1 MQNSAASA
9 VNAGAV
15 SSDQAVPTFFE
26 RHKKWLIASILFGMY
41 VSFGMSWMG
50 VVPILQELQTA
61 FQFDKASGSWL
72 VSIVSMAKSIFPIL
86 AGILASR
93 WGLTR
98 SMRLGAILIVLG
110 VIIPFL
116 PSFTAWIVMRFLFGV
131 GGAIWVTLMGA
142 VTLQVFEPQ
151 QRPMINALNGVAVT
165 VGVVAALQLTLPLT
179 AFMGWKLTLAAYS
192 GLSAVFM
199 VLLFALG
206 QLPGQQ
212 PAKDGPSLWQTL
224 KAYGG
229 TMTLPVTWIISLSF
243 TGPLALY
250 LVMNYWLPVYY
261 QDVMGLA
268 KPQTMQ
274 LMTWMNMGGIVGS
287 VATGYLLQKL
297 NKTKVFIASAAVVLP
312 VSAGVAMLI
321 TNPAILPFILF
332 VAGVGM
338 FLSVSPLITLLQA
351 QPDMNPGKVGMILG
365 TMFSV
370 TYIVSS
376 LAPDIVGRAYQA
388 QWSLQMVL
396 LSFCITTISPAL
408 ALLLPEKEA

>member
-1 MQNSAASA
+1 MQNSA
-9 VNAGAV
+9 
-15 SSDQAVPTFFE
+15 DLAVPTFFE
-26 RHKKWLIASILFGMY
+26 RHKKWMIASILFGMY

-50 VVPILQELQTA
+50 VVPILQELQVA

-110 VIIPFL
+110 VIVPFL

-179 AFMGWKLTLAAYS
+179 ALMGWQLTLAAYS

-206 QLPGQQ
+206 PLPGQQ

-229 TMTLPVTWIISLSF
+229 TMKLPVTWIISLSF

-261 QDVMGLA
+261 QDVMGLE
-268 KPQTMQ
+268 KLQTMQ
-274 LMTWMNMGGIVGS
+274 LMTWMNTGGIVGS
-287 VATGYLLQKL
+287 VVTGYLLQRI
-297 NKTKVFIASAAVVLP
+297 NKTKGFIALGAVVLP
-312 VSAGVAMLI
+312 VSAGIAMLI
-321 TNPAILPFILF
+321 TNPTLLPFVLF

-338 FLSVSPLITLLQA
+338 FLSVSPLITLLQS

-376 LAPDIVGRAYQA
+376 LAPDLVGRAYQA

-396 LSFCITTISPAL
+396 LGFCITTVSPAL
-408 ALLLPEKEA
+408 ALLLPEKSA

>member
-1 MQNSAASA
+1 MQNSTASAAPTAASRSGF
-9 VNAGAV
+9 VEQN
-15 SSDQAVPTFFE
+15 
-26 RHKKWLIASILFGMY
+26 KKWLIGAVLFGMY

-50 VVPILQELQTA
+50 VVPILQELQVA
-61 FQFDKASGSWL
+61 FQFDKAAGSWL

-110 VIIPFL
+110 VIVPFL
-116 PSFTAWIVMRFLFGV
+116 PSFSAWVVMRFLFGV

-165 VGVVAALQLTLPLT
+165 VGVVLALQLTLPLT
-179 AFMGWKLTLAAYS
+179 AAIGWKLTLASYS
-192 GLSAVFM
+192 AFSAVFM
-199 VLLFALG
+199 GLLFAVG

-212 PAKDGPSLWQTL
+212 PVKDGPSLWQTL

-229 TMTLPVTWIISLSF
+229 TMKLPVTWIISLSF

-261 QDVMGLA
+261 QDVMQLP
-268 KPQTMQ
+268 KTQTMQ

-287 VATGYLLQKL
+287 VVTGFLLQKL
-297 NKTKVFIASAAVVLP
+297 NKTKIFIGLSAVVLP
-312 VSAGVAMLI
+312 VSAGVAMLM

-332 VAGVGM
+332 IAGIGM
-338 FLSVSPLITLLQA
+338 FLSVSPLITLLQS

-376 LAPDIVGRAYQA
+376 LAPDIVGRSYQA
-388 QWSLQMVL
+388 GWSLQMVL
-396 LSFCITTISPAL
+396 LAFCMTTISPAL
-408 ALLLPEKEA
+408 ALLLPEKAD

>member
-1 MQNSAASA
+1 MQNSTASA
-9 VNAGAV
+9 GTPPV
-15 SSDQAVPTFFE
+15 SDAIPQMTFVE
-26 RHKKWLIASILFGMY
+26 RYKKWLIASVLFGMY

-50 VVPILQELQTA
+50 VVPILNELKTA
-61 FQFDKASGSWL
+61 FQFDNASGSWL

-98 SMRLGAILIVLG
+98 SMRLGALLIVLG
-110 VIIPFL
+110 VIVPFL
-116 PSFTAWIVMRFLFGV
+116 PSFSAWVVMRFLFGV

-165 VGVVAALQLTLPLT
+165 VGVVLALQLTLPLT
-179 AFMGWKLTLAAYS
+179 ALMGWQLTLAAYS

-199 VLLFALG
+199 GLLFAIG

-212 PAKDGPSLWQTL
+212 PAKDGPSLKQTFL
-224 KAYGG
+224 AYGG
-229 TMTLPVTWIISLSF
+229 TMKLPVTWIISLAF

-261 QDVMGLA
+261 QEVMRLEKA
-268 KPQTMQ
+268 QTMQ

-287 VATGYLLQKL
+287 VVTGYLLQKF
-297 NKTKVFIASAAVVLP
+297 NKTKGFIALSAVVLP

-321 TNPAILPFILF
+321 TNPAVLPFILF
-332 VAGVGM
+332 LAGVGM
-338 FLSVSPLITLLQA
+338 FLSVSPLITLLQS

-376 LAPDIVGRAYQA
+376 LAPDIVGRIYATDATLLKQ
-388 QWSLQMVL
+388 VL
-396 LSFCITTISPAL
+396 LVFCLTTISPAL
-408 ALLLPEKEA
+408 ALFLPEKAE

>member
-9 VNAGAV
+9 VNSGAV
-15 SSDQAVPTFFE
+15 PSDQATPTFVE
-26 RHKKWLIASILFGMY
+26 RHKKWLIASVLFGMY

-50 VVPILQELQTA
+50 VVPILQELQVA

-110 VIIPFL
+110 VIVPFL

-179 AFMGWKLTLAAYS
+179 AFMGWQLTLAAYS
-192 GLSAVFM
+192 ALSAVFM

-212 PAKDGPSLWQTL
+212 PAKEGPSLWQTL

-229 TMTLPVTWIISLSF
+229 TMKLPVTWIISLSF

-261 QDVMGLA
+261 QEVMGLA

-287 VATGYLLQKL
+287 VVTGYLLQKL
-297 NKTKVFIASAAVVLP
+297 NKTKVFIASAAVLLP

-321 TNPAILPFILF
+321 TNPAVLPFILF
-332 VAGVGM
+332 VAGVSM
-338 FLSVSPLITLLQA
+338 FLSVSPLITLLQS

-376 LAPDIVGRAYQA
+376 LAPDIVGRTYQA
-388 QWSLQMVL
+388 QWPLQMVL

-408 ALLLPEKEA
+408 ALLLPEKTP

>member
-9 VNAGAV
+9 VNAGAM
-15 SSDQAVPTFFE
+15 SSDQAAPTFFE

-50 VVPILQELQTA
+50 VVPILQELQGA

-229 TMTLPVTWIISLSF
+229 TMKLPVTWIISLSF

-297 NKTKVFIASAAVVLP
+297 NKTKIFIASAAVVLP
-312 VSAGVAMLI
+312 VSAGIAMLI

-338 FLSVSPLITLLQA
+338 FLSVSPLITLLQS

>member
-1 MQNSAASA
+1 MQNSTASA
-9 VNAGAV
+9 NATSVPG
-15 SSDQAVPTFFE
+15 PTFFE
-26 RHKKWLIASILFGMY
+26 QYKKWLIGSILFGMY
-41 VSFGMSWMG
+41 ASFGMSWMG
-50 VVPILQELQTA
+50 VVPILQELQVA
-61 FQFDKASGSWL
+61 FQFDKAAGSWL

-110 VIIPFL
+110 VIVPFL
-116 PSFTAWIVMRFLFGV
+116 PSFSAWVVMRFLFGV

-165 VGVVAALQLTLPLT
+165 VGVVLALQLTLPLT
-179 AFMGWKLTLAAYS
+179 ALMGWQLTLALYS
-192 GLSAVFM
+192 GVSAVFM
-199 VLLFALG
+199 GLLFAIG

-212 PAKDGPSLWQTL
+212 PAKNGPSLLQTL
-224 KAYGG
+224 IAYGA
-229 TMTLPVTWIISLSF
+229 TMKLPVTWIISLSF

-261 QDVMGLA
+261 QDVMQLPKA
-268 KPQTMQ
+268 QTMQ

-287 VATGYLLQKL
+287 VVTGYLLQKL
-297 NKTKVFIASAAVVLP
+297 NKTKIFIALSAVVLP

-332 VAGVGM
+332 LAGVGM
-338 FLSVSPLITLLQA
+338 FLSVSPLITLLQS
-351 QPDMNPGKVGMILG
+351 QPGMDPGKVGMILG

-388 QWSLQMVL
+388 QWPLQYVL
-396 LSFCITTISPAL
+396 LAFCLTTISPAL
-408 ALLLPEKEA
+408 ALLLPEKSEAS

>member
-9 VNAGAV
+9 VNSGAV
-15 SSDQAVPTFFE
+15 SSDPAASTFFE
-26 RHKKWLIASILFGMY
+26 RHKKWLIASVLFGMY

-50 VVPILQELQTA
+50 VVPILQELQVA

-110 VIIPFL
+110 VIVPFL
-116 PSFTAWIVMRFLFGV
+116 PSFTAWVVMRFLFGV

-165 VGVVAALQLTLPLT
+165 VGVVIALQLTLPLT

-199 VLLFALG
+199 FLLFALG

-212 PAKDGPSLWQTL
+212 PVKDGPSFWQTL

-229 TMTLPVTWIISLSF
+229 TMKLPVTWIISLSF

-268 KPQTMQ
+268 KTQTMQ

-287 VATGYLLQKL
+287 VVTGYLLQKL
-297 NKTKVFIASAAVVLP
+297 NKTKVFIALGAIVLP

-321 TNPAILPFILF
+321 TDPAILPFILF

-338 FLSVSPLITLLQA
+338 FLSVSPLITLLQS

-376 LAPDIVGRAYQA
+376 LAPDIVGRAYA
-388 QWSLQMVL
+388 AEYSLQWVL

-408 ALLLPEKEA
+408 ALLLPEKTA